1 MCLKRARSE
10 GSSVSRLDEPDTGAD
25 VSPSSHASDPMACA
39 VGNRGHLRWRCCA
52 PQTEPARGCGA
63 ARLAPTTQGAKRR
76 TFGAAHRKRKAKRRR
91 GSAPNRRPLL
101 RALPGD
107 EAAGGGIASEST
119 SRAAGMFK
127 RLAMPPQLPA
137 PFTQV
142 TEPLTTSRSTAS
154 WASSTSSWREMC
166 ALPPRTP
173 HTPPFGRRAGATGA
187 PPMAVWL
194 IRPSIRA
201 GYIIK

>member
-119 SRAAGMFK
+119 FG
-127 RLAMPPQLPA
+127 LPA
-137 PFTQV
+137 C
-142 TEPLTTSRSTAS
+142 SN
-154 WASSTSSWREMC
+154 
-166 ALPPRTP
+166 ALPC
-173 HTPPFGRRAGATGA
+173 
-187 PPMAVWL
+187 
-194 IRPSIRA
+194 RPSCLHPSLRSLSHSLHLEARRPGQALRPPGARCAPSPPVRLTRPPLAAAQEPRVPRQWPSGSSGRPSGLAI
-201 GYIIK
+201 